1 MGESLLRSCDSKL
14 LKAERFVKEFE
25 GLEGKLKFDCNR
37 LGRPLEYGRSGDQ
50 KAISN
55 DNEAYKDKCSR
66 ARRWW
71 SHGSTI
77 ALLRDCR
84 VHAACEVKAGIHA
97 LRMRLRT
104 RRPGKEISMK
114 KAVAMVVAICA
125 VCVALPS
132 RAQVKMT
139 RDQILFYTSEWKGDR
154 FPDGRPK
161 LPDAL
166 LKRAVDMTIED
177 VWEYL
182 RAHGYRNQY
191 EGGWQ
196 ALHMDKPFAGRALT
210 AQYMPTRPDMQKAIT
225 AEGKAEGRVSGTNS
239 WPINELQIGD
249 VYVADGFGKV
259 IEGTLIGS
267 NLGNAV
273 AAHTHTGFVFDAGIR
288 DQEENREIPDFNG
301 FYRGYDPSAWAD
313 MELTGINVPVRIG
326 RAVVLPGD
334 LVLAKPEGVL
344 FVPAILAEDAISTA
358 EFTALTDDYN
368 FELNREGKNGAQFEG
383 GWTPA
388 KYDAF
393 AKWIDAHPDKLK
405 MPRSEFDA
413 LLAKAKQPRP

>member
-1 MGESLLRSCDSKL
+1 MKRMVRIAVVFC
-14 LKAERFVKEFE
+14 
-25 GLEGKLKFDCNR
+25 
-37 LGRPLEYGRSGDQ
+37 
-50 KAISN
+50 
-55 DNEAYKDKCSR
+55 
-66 ARRWW
+66 
-71 SHGSTI
+71 
-77 ALLRDCR
+77 ALL
-84 VHAACEVKAGIHA
+84 
-97 LRMRLRT
+97 
-104 RRPGKEISMK
+104 P
-114 KAVAMVVAICA
+114 
-125 VCVALPS
+125 ALPS

-161 LPDAL
+161 LPDDL
-166 LKRAVDMTIED
+166 LKRALDMTMED
-177 VWEYL
+177 LWEYL
-182 RAHGYRNQY
+182 RDHGYRNQF
-191 EGGWQ
+191 EGNWQ
-196 ALHMDKPFAGRALT
+196 ALHIDKPFAGRALT
-210 AQYMPTRPDMQKAIT
+210 AQYMPTRPDMQRAIL

-239 WPINELQIGD
+239 WPIKELQIGD
-249 VYVADGFGKV
+249 VYVADGFGKI
-259 IEGTLIGS
+259 IEGTLVGS

-273 AAHTHTGFVFDAGIR
+273 AAHTHTGFVFDGGIR

-326 RAVVLPGD
+326 RAIVLPGD

-344 FVPAILAEDAISTA
+344 FIPAILAEDAISAA

-393 AKWIDAHPDKLK
+393 AKWIDAHPEKLK

-413 LLAKAKQPRP
+413 LLAKAKQPRPEH